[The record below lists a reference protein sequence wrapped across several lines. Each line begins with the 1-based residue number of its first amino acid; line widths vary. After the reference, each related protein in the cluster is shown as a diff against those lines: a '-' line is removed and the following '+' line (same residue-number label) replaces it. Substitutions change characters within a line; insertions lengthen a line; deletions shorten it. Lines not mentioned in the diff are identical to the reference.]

1 MTDIAHFPRPGQNYP
16 YISFLSQGSTN
27 ISYTVWF
34 SSHWTEQ
41 NSANL
46 LKIEIVANAVL
57 CHTYA
62 WFSVAKFS
70 TTHTVW
76 HIVYN
81 ADSTPTS
88 LHLVLALSTLLAG
101 SLIGLLHPEPA
112 PVLLLSDLMI
122 GKETHC
128 KNRWSH
134 QLPLNWSR
142 LQSISTSCQ
151 KMELWLMTHS
161 KRAHLNEQI
170 LQIANHL
177 NLLPLVPTWCK
188 TNQCSSTLSRGRKL
202 PDPLVTLATPIVWS
216 HTRQM
221 PAPRLSSPAA
231 SCPASVWF

>member
-81 ADSTPTS
+81 ADSTSTS
-88 LHLVLALSTLLAG
+88 LHLVLALSTYRFIAPRASTSVASVWFDDRKRNPLQ
-101 SLIGLLHPEPA
+101 EP
-112 PVLLLSDLMI
+112 L
-122 GKETHC
+122 E
-128 KNRWSH
+128 
-134 QLPLNWSR
+134 PLNWSR

-151 KMELWLMTHS
+151 EMEFLTINDSQEKSSMSKFCKLLIISTSSLWF
-161 KRAHLNEQI
+161 
-170 LQIANHL
+170 
-177 NLLPLVPTWCK
+177 PLGAK
-188 TNQCSSTLSRGRKL
+188 
-202 PDPLVTLATPIVWS
+202 PIN
-216 HTRQM
+216 
-221 PAPRLSSPAA
+221 APPPSVGGGSSPI
-231 SCPASVWF
+231 PW